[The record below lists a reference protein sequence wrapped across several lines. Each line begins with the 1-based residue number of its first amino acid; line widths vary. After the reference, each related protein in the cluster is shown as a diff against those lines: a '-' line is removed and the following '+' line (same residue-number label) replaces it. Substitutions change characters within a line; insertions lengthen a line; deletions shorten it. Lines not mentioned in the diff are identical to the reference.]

1 VDNPKFQKITCI
13 NAENISYLK
22 KDEIYFAIEYQYTY
36 KVYSEPALKDK
47 KDQST
52 LLGEYSKK
60 RFFNLAKWRDEQ
72 IDSILK
78 ED

>member
-1 VDNPKFQKITCI
+1 MDNPKFQKVTCI
-13 NAENISYLK
+13 NSENISRLK
-22 KDEIYFAIEYQYTY
+22 QDEIYFAIEYEFTY
-36 KVYSEPALKDK
+36 KVYPTNSLLDKDCN
-47 KDQST
+47 SNMI
-52 LLGEYSKK
+52 GEYSKK